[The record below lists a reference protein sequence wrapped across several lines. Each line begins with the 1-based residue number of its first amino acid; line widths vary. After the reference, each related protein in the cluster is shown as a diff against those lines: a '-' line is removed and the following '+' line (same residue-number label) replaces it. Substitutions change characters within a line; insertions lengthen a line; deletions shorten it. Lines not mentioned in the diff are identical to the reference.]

1 MADSFVFSENRF
13 IPRLLF
19 LLLLLGVY
27 YLFDAY
33 FDAESKKEN
42 DIVQLQQLLAP
53 VAAELKP
60 TDWVVFLS
68 NNESV
73 EFRYKLQFVLSPVR
87 LRIPAKEHDYSSGS
101 LLYVYDHRAGPA
113 PATIEERS
121 MVGKKVFSTNDTTFS
136 VTLLKPL

>member
-1 MADSFVFSENRF
+1 MADSFIFSENRF
-13 IPRLLF
+13 IPRLLI

-33 FDAESKKEN
+33 FNAESKKEN
-42 DIVQLQQLLAP
+42 DIVQLQRLLAP

-60 TDWVVFLS
+60 TDWVVLLS

-87 LRIPAKEHDYSSGS
+87 LMIPKEHDYSSGA

-113 PATIEERS
+113 PSPIEERS
-121 MVGKKVFSTNDTTFS
+121 IVGKKVFSTNDATFS